1 MFNYIEIGEI
11 LKPFRAEGELLAV
24 VEDKFKADTA
34 NAKAIFIE
42 TNGLK
47 VPFFIEKI
55 ESDGEVFYIK
65 FEEFSGP
72 EEIKKYNGLK
82 IFLRDSDLSFPI
94 DQLYD
99 NDEDKLNL
107 TGFHIVDHNS
117 DQSFEIIRTE
127 QYPQQLMAI
136 ILKDGQE
143 KLIPLVEE
151 FILEIDENN
160 KQIIM
165 KLPENLI

>member
-24 VEDKFKADTA
+24 VEDRFKDDTKKV
-34 NAKAIFIE
+34 KAIFIE

-47 VPFFIEKI
+47 VPFFIEEI

-82 IFLRDSDLSFPI
+82 LFLRDSDLSFPV
-94 DQLYD
+94 DQY
-99 NDEDKLNL
+99 NDDDEKTDWAGFLINDKN
-107 TGFHIVDHNS
+107 TN
-117 DQSFEIIRTE
+117 QSFEILRTE

-136 ILKDGQE
+136 VIKDDQE

-160 KQIIM
+160 KKILM
-165 KLPENLI
+165 NLPENLI

>member
-24 VEDKFKADTA
+24 VEDRFKDDTKKV
-34 NAKAIFIE
+34 KAIFIE

-47 VPFFIEKI
+47 VPFFIEEI

-82 IFLRDSDLSFPI
+82 LFLRDSDLSFPV
-94 DQLYD
+94 DQY
-99 NDEDKLNL
+99 NDDDEKTDWAGFLINDKN
-107 TGFHIVDHNS
+107 TN
-117 DQSFEIIRTE
+117 QSFEILRTE

-136 ILKDGQE
+136 VIKDGQE

-160 KQIIM
+160 KKILM
-165 KLPENLI
+165 NLPENLI

>member
-24 VEDKFKADTA
+24 VEDRFKDDTKKV
-34 NAKAIFIE
+34 KAIFIE

-47 VPFFIEKI
+47 VPFFIEEI

-82 IFLRDSDLSFPI
+82 LFLRDSDLSFPV
-94 DQLYD
+94 DQY
-99 NDEDKLNL
+99 NDDDEKTDW
-107 TGFHIVDHNS
+107 TGFLINDKNTN
-117 DQSFEIIRTE
+117 QSFEILRIE

-136 ILKDGQE
+136 VIKDDQE

-160 KQIIM
+160 KKILM
-165 KLPENLI
+165 NLPENLI